1 MSKKTGISFPHPVI
15 GNGDDV
21 EGLFV
26 VNLIAELVGD
36 DLKLAQDGDVEI
48 TNSYFKELM
57 ESKIIVPAFKILSPG
72 TLFADVHTG
81 ELNTVIK
88 CSVLSWKVEIETF
101 LIAADNIDDYS
112 DTSFHEDFFL
122 GKPDRKFKVEKGMIV
137 GFGTSKHV
145 FFDPVYL
152 NSLSGIITFN
162 PVATHKPVSFDTQ
175 GDKIVIN
182 YPKEEGKIDMV
193 SMLSQKTSK
202 FKDTFLNLFILPA
215 LSASYDSLKKA
226 EDEGVYSAFIE
237 EHTWAAVI
245 DTLGPAWGNEDSFVL
260 AQQFLQKMISRKQS
274 SSPSQTVP
282 VPVVSSFRELQKHM
296 L

>member
-226 EDEGVYSAFIE
+226 EDEGVYSAFI
-237 EHTWAAVI
+237 
-245 DTLGPAWGNEDSFVL
+245 
-260 AQQFLQKMISRKQS
+260 
-274 SSPSQTVP
+274 
-282 VPVVSSFRELQKHM
+282 
-296 L
+296 